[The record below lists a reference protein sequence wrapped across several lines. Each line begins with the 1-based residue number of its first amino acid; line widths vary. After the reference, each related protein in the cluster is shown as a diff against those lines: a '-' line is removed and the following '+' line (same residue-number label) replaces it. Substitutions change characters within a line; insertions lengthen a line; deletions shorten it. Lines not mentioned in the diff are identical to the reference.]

1 MKPSWAV
8 IAGGSSLSVSLPH
21 RNVSVLAG
29 VAAAAGPV
37 VGAVAGALVAPAAGA
52 EVGAAAGAEVAAVA
66 GALVA
71 AAAGALVGAAAA
83 GAELGAA
90 AGAAGALVAGAD
102 DGCAQ
107 AVSSPTLAVSA
118 AKRRKRRRV
127 IGVDAMTAHYPPAKL
142 CLGATR
148 CDTLPGGEAG
158 RVRATPPG
166 RAPQSQP
173 AGPPS

>member
-29 VAAAAGPV
+29 VGAAAGPV

-52 EVGAAAGAEVAAVA
+52 EVGAAAGAAVAAVA

-71 AAAGALVGAAAA
+71 AAAGALVVAA
-83 GAELGAA
+83 
-90 AGAAGALVAGAD
+90 AD

-158 RVRATPPG
+158 RVR
-166 RAPQSQP
+166 
-173 AGPPS
+173 